1 MKKKKKWIKW
11 VVILVIVAAVVGWFM
26 MVSRKTQ
33 DVAYTN
39 VQATLGSI
47 ETYYNFDGLVKAK
60 RVQTITAA
68 QSDKVRTVYVTQ
80 NQQVKKGERL
90 YRLEGGE
97 TVEADIAGE
106 VTGLYVEQGGVVTA
120 GETTA
125 QIIDM
130 NSLEIELNVD
140 EYDVAAVVPGQVVQ
154 VNVLAPD
161 VSFTGSV
168 TALNKNGTAS
178 GDLSYYTATVAFD
191 AAENVYPGM
200 QVSAKV
206 LKEQAEDAVLLRQDA
221 VQFDDYNKPYVLVR
235 VGLKD
240 RMHHYQNQLSGGQQQ
255 RVAIARALATNPTLL
270 LADEPTGA
278 LDQATG
284 EQVMALF
291 RELNDEGR
299 TIVMITHD
307 LKIARH
313 ASRFVNILDG
323 VLSEGVSAYD

>member
-33 DVAYTN
+33 DVAYTD

-68 QSDKVRTVYVTQ
+68 QRRQGAHGVCDAEPAGQ
-80 NQQVKKGERL
+80 KGERL

-140 EYDVAAVVPGQVVQ
+140 EYDMVAVVPGQVAQ

-206 LKEQAEDAVLLRQDA
+206 LKEQAEDAVLIRQDA

-235 VGLKD
+235 SADGKSVEQKSVTVGVSDGMNCEITSGLNAGDTVLKS
-240 RMHHYQNQLSGGQQQ
+240 SGVTMAELMEQMQAQQ
-255 RVAIARALATNPTLL
+255 RT
-270 LADEPTGA
+270 
-278 LDQATG
+278 
-284 EQVMALF
+284 
-291 RELNDEGR
+291 
-299 TIVMITHD
+299 
-307 LKIARH
+307 
-313 ASRFVNILDG
+313 SR
-323 VLSEGVSAYD
+323 

>member
-11 VVILVIVAAVVGWFM
+11 VVILVIVAAVIGWFM

-33 DVAYTN
+33 DVAYTD

-60 RVQTITAA
+60 RVQTITA
-68 QSDKVRTVYVTQ
+68 
-80 NQQVKKGERL
+80 
-90 YRLEGGE
+90 
-97 TVEADIAGE
+97 GE

-120 GETTA
+120 GETTV

-140 EYDVAAVVPGQVVQ
+140 EYDVAAVVPGQAVQ

-161 VSFTGSV
+161 VSFAGSV

-206 LKEQAEDAVLLRQDA
+206 HKEQAEDAVLIRQDA

-235 VGLKD
+235 GADGKSVEQKSVTVGVSDGMNCEITSGLNAGDTVLKS
-240 RMHHYQNQLSGGQQQ
+240 SGVTMAELMEQMQAQQ
-255 RVAIARALATNPTLL
+255 RT
-270 LADEPTGA
+270 
-278 LDQATG
+278 
-284 EQVMALF
+284 
-291 RELNDEGR
+291 
-299 TIVMITHD
+299 
-307 LKIARH
+307 
-313 ASRFVNILDG
+313 SR
-323 VLSEGVSAYD
+323 